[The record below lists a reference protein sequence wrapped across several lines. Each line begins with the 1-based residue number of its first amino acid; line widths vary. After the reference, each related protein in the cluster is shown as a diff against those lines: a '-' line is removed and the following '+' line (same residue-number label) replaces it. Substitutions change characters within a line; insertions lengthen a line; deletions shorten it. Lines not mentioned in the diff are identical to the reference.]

1 MINVMNS
8 HSGNVLVERIVDAA
22 IKLYNKDDATY
33 QEVRLFVMTNLER
46 ISLNESFAR
55 AGKIHTYMSVMDEFK
70 ERALESYI
78 TSLHA

>member
-8 HSGNVLVERIVDAA
+8 HAGNVLVERIVDAA
-22 IKLYNKDDATY
+22 LKLYNKDDATY
-33 QEVRLFVMTNLER
+33 QEVRWFVMINLER